1 MTTMASLITSLA
13 VVYSIVY
20 SRTDQRKHQSSASL
34 ALVRGIHRDRWISRT
49 KGQQR
54 GKCFHLMT
62 SSWEAGALVL
72 EWQAINSHSPDSIS
86 LVPCRPS
93 NFTAWWRHQM
103 ETFSAL
109 LAIVRGIHRSPA
121 NSPHKGQWREA
132 LMFSLICARINDW
145 VNNGEAGDL
154 IRNCVH
160 YDVTKMIHF
169 RKDYSRCKQFPVLK
183 VNFEKQF
190 IHSSKYDNS
199 EQSLI

>member
-72 EWQAINSHSPDSIS
+72 EWQ
-86 LVPCRPS
+86 
-93 NFTAWWRHQM
+93 
-103 ETFSAL
+103 
-109 LAIVRGIHRSPA
+109 A